1 MLENFDV
8 RNDDKKR
15 QLYVAMTRAKENL
28 TIHLNGS
35 FLDNIFVEELVR
47 SENVNTFQRPRDLAL
62 QLSHKELYLGYF
74 EYVQHRVNNLMSGDQ
89 LKLNDEGCLNEKGEL
104 VLKFSK
110 KFLEK
115 LGEIKTDGYRPSSAK
130 VNFIVYWTNE
140 DNGKELKV
148 VLPELYFER

>member
-35 FLDNIFVEELVR
+35 YLDNISTEKLIR
-47 SENVNTFQRPRDLAL
+47 NENINSFQRPRDLAL
-62 QLSHKELYLGYF
+62 QLSHKDIYLGYF
-74 EYVQHRVNNLMSGDQ
+74 ERVQRIVDNLMSGEI
-89 LKLNDEGCLNEKGEL
+89 LRMNDDGCMNNKGEL

-115 LGEIKTDGYRPSSAK
+115 LAEIKSDGYRPTSAK
-130 VNFIVYWTNE
+130 SEFHR
-140 DNGKELKV
+140 
-148 VLPELYFER
+148 VLDEGRHRAGIKSCFT